1 MATPYDG
8 FLVYQ
13 LKRLKELNILTSL
26 FIDPSN
32 PDDFVAGFVTA
43 VSPRQVMMRSVS
55 PFGRYDGFMV
65 VRLCD
70 ISQVIGEDDYALR
83 LSHLLKARSENESS
97 TSLSEIEVIEG
108 EDMVHALCRTA
119 QQENMTVTLWLHDDI
134 EHIGRVQY
142 LDDMRV
148 IIGEVDYFGQ
158 YPQPLTI
165 PLREIEMASVGSE
178 DDMMYQ
184 ILSDHPIR

>member
-13 LKRLKELNILTSL
+13 LRRFKELNVLTSL
-26 FIDPSN
+26 FIDPNN

-43 VSPRQVMMRSVS
+43 VSNRQVMLRSVS

-65 VRLCD
+65 VRLID
-70 ISQVIGEDDYALR
+70 ITQVMGEDDYALR
-83 LSHLLKARSENESS
+83 LAHLLKARGEDEKSAA
-97 TSLSEIEVIEG
+97 LSEIEIEEG

-119 QQENMTVTLWLHDDI
+119 QEHDMMVTLWLHDDV
-134 EHIGRVQY
+134 EHIGHVQY

-148 IIGEVDYFGQ
+148 VIGEVDYFGQ
-158 YPQPLTI
+158 LPRPI
-165 PLREIEMASVGSE
+165 AMPLREVEMASVGSE

-184 ILSDHPIR
+184 ILSEHPIR

>member
-13 LKRLKELNILTSL
+13 LRRFKELNILTSL

-32 PDDFVAGFVTA
+32 PDDFVAGFIAA
-43 VSPRQVMMRSVS
+43 VNNRQVMLRSVS
-55 PFGRYDGFMV
+55 PFGRYDGFIV
-65 VRLCD
+65 VRLND
-70 ISQVIGEDDYALR
+70 ISQVLGEDDYAMR
-83 LSHLLKARSENESS
+83 LAHLLKARGAQEADASI
-97 TSLSEIEVIEG
+97 SEIEIEEN
-108 EDMVHALCRTA
+108 EDLVHALCRA
-119 QQENMTVTLWLHDDI
+119 AYENDMMVTLWLHDDV

-148 IIGEVDYFGQ
+148 VIGEVDYFGQ
-158 YPQPLTI
+158 LPQPVAMT
-165 PLREIEMASVGSE
+165 LREIEMASVGSE

-184 ILSDHPIR
+184 ILSEHPIR

>member
-13 LKRLKELNILTSL
+13 LKRFKELKVLTSL
-26 FIDPSN
+26 FIDPHN
-32 PDDFVAGFVTA
+32 PDDFVAGFITA
-43 VSPRQVMMRSVS
+43 VTPRQVMLRSVS
-55 PFGRYDGFMV
+55 PFGRYDGFIV

-70 ISQVIGEDDYALR
+70 IAQVMGEDDYAMR
-83 LSHLLKARSENESS
+83 LAHLLKARGEDEH
-97 TSLSEIEVIEG
+97 TRSLGEIEIGES

-119 QQENMTVTLWLHDDI
+119 HENDLFVTLWLHDDI

-158 YPQPLTI
+158 HPQPVAM

-184 ILSDHPIR
+184 LLSEHPIK